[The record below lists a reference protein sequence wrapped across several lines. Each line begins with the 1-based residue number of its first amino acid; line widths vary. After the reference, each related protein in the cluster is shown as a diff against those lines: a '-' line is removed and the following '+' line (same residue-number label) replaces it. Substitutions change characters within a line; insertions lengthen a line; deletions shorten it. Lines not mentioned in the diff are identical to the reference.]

1 MHDRCQLATPC
12 SARCLRSRFE
22 SRQFS
27 DMSSLTGAPRGRSDF
42 RNLSDYSR
50 GRACQ
55 VSGFSPC
62 SGWHRRCCLR
72 FARALAG
79 AMRRRG
85 GPDFGYRVCNDLSAP
100 LVYSPWSHVNSRRVC
115 VCQQTHA
122 INLRAD
128 GKQTDHK
135 FDLAVQTLAIATSLM
150 RGRVNAGRP
159 GKTVAKSSGISIC
172 MEPRQ

>member
-1 MHDRCQLATPC
+1 MIDVSWLRHAQRAVCDPDLSRGNSLTLARSLEHREGAQTFGIYPTIPEEGRV
-12 SARCLRSRFE
+12 RCLV
-22 SRQFS
+22 
-27 DMSSLTGAPRGRSDF
+27 SLRARG
-42 RNLSDYSR
+42 
-50 GRACQ
+50 G
-55 VSGFSPC
+55 
-62 SGWHRRCCLR
+62 HRRCCLR

-115 VCQQTHA
+115 VCQQSYA